1 MKSYYEKK
9 REDNYKIAVQHAS
22 TKGFPLHF
30 HNNMEVFLVQS
41 GSLQL
46 TLGENKYLLQRGDIA
61 IADSYEIHGYEYA
74 PSDQTDLIVILP
86 FRYLQTFNAKRKNL
100 KIVEPVI
107 HDETLTREL
116 TEIAERY
123 LSHEDESVAAAATDL
138 FLTLLTKRLTFT
150 TNKTKEDQTLVRQ
163 ILIYLQENF
172 RFDASRRAVARKLG
186 YTEAHISR
194 VFHRFVGKSISEYVN
209 TLRLEYIERLRNNGD
224 DRTTIELIYESGFK
238 SQQTYYRVRKEYF
251 AKTSK
256 F

>member
-9 REDNYKIAVQHAS
+9 REDKHKIGVQHAK

-41 GSLQL
+41 GSVRL

-61 IADSYEIHGYEYA
+61 IADSYEIHGYEYD
-74 PSDQTDLIVILP
+74 SSEQTNLIVILP
-86 FRYLQTFNAKRKNL
+86 FRYLQTFNTQRKNL
-100 KIVEPVI
+100 KIVQPVI
-107 HDETLTREL
+107 HDETLLCEL
-116 TEIAERY
+116 TELAERY
-123 LSHEDESVAAAATDL
+123 LSHEDERVAAAATDL

-172 RFDASRRAVARKLG
+172 RFDASRRAVARELG

-209 TLRLEYIERLRNNGD
+209 AFRLDYIEQLRKNGD
-224 DRTTIELIYESGFK
+224 NRTSIELIYESGFK
-238 SQQTYYRVRKEYF
+238 SQQTYYRVRKKYDKNEG
-251 AKTSK
+251 
-256 F
+256 